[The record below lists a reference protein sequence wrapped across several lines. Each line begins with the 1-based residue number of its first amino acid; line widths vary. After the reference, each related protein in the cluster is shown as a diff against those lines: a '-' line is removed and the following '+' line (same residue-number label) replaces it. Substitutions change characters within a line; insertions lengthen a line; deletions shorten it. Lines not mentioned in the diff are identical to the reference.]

1 MTLMDSDKFLRLG
14 GPSPR
19 LEIFPGPQETS
30 ETPSPQTGCFALLI
44 PRSRWTRAKRVWGR
58 QSWGS
63 FSKALSAT
71 MESLNVESKDMVYKA
86 MARLEH
92 AQDKLPWAE
101 EIQTVG

>member
-1 MTLMDSDKFLRLG
+1 MTLMGSDKFLRLG

-30 ETPSPQTGCFALLI
+30 ETPSPQRGCFALLI
-44 PRSRWTRAKRVWGR
+44 SRSRWTRAKRAWGR

-63 FSKALSAT
+63 CSKALSAT
-71 MESLNVESKDMVYKA
+71 VESLNVESEDMVYKS

-92 AQDKLPWAE
+92 AQYKLPWAE
-101 EIQTVG
+101 QIQMVG